1 MRKRTLQIRMPIGA
15 QRCGACPYTP
25 RGTSQCPL
33 FTAVLDAGRTMPP
46 FEWKDATC
54 GIGEKDNEIYRCKA
68 CLDAEVK

>member
-1 MRKRTLQIRMPIGA
+1 
-15 QRCGACPYTP
+15 
-25 RGTSQCPL
+25 L